1 MDTNESSRQDEE
13 GALSIPTNTPAIQI
27 MSNYNNEPA
36 MHDLYQFISN
46 SGSFNLD
53 QLKGDLIMHWGEELN
68 IQKFIVNG
76 NGRLVQNEDLG
87 VILSNLYN

>member
-1 MDTNESSRQDEE
+1 
-13 GALSIPTNTPAIQI
+13 

-46 SGSFNLD
+46 SGLFNLD

-87 VILSNLYN
+87 VILSNLYNQ